1 MKPLSTRLGT
11 TLLVLLATATTT
23 QADYL
28 NWTYTANTNVPGIAV
43 NAKSPTGGATVSLTD
58 FNNPQAGASKIPVI
72 AYVTSTAATTPVS
85 FGPSSDVPPTYKLA
99 LTITDGKTHDSKTLN
114 FTGSIAGSMTAT
126 TSSLVNT
133 LNPVTSKAL
142 TLDGHTYTVT
152 IPAVMLAAPTSPQQN
167 IFAMV
172 SVSGSGVNPQT
183 GGGGGV
189 QGAPEPTS
197 LLLAGLGLS
206 LLGLR
211 DRWRILRSWARRNG
225 RGTP

>member
-1 MKPLSTRLGT
+1 MKHLSNRIAIAV
-11 TLLVLLATATTT
+11 LVALPTAASPV

-28 NWTYTANTNVPGIAV
+28 SWTYTANLNVPGIAV
-43 NAKSPTGGATVSLTD
+43 NAKSPTGGATVTLTD

-99 LTITDGKTHDSKTLN
+99 LTITDGKTHDSGTLN
-114 FTGSIAGSMTAT
+114 FTGSIAGSLTAS

-133 LNPVTSKAL
+133 LTPVTSKSL

-152 IPAVMLAAPTSPQQN
+152 IPAVTLVSPTSPQQN
-167 IFAMV
+167 IFATV
-172 SVSGSGVNPQT
+172 SVSNGGTHPQT

-197 LLLAGLGLS
+197 LLLSGLGLS
-206 LLGLR
+206 LLGLG
-211 DRWRILRSWARRNG
+211 DRWRNLRSWTRRN
-225 RGTP
+225 R